1 MKPWR
6 EALHREDGWSRK
18 LQSPTMWI
26 MAAGFFVLVIGAL
39 VMPAIQKLKPQPHIV
54 VYTSQDKVYAEEL
67 FKLFSAETGIEVRA
81 VYDSEAVKAVGI
93 ANRLLA
99 EQRNPRCDVFWNNEE
114 LRTRQLAAEG
124 VFDEATGWA
133 AFGYRS
139 RRLVINTNLLQLADA
154 PRRFTDLTNAAWHG
168 KFAMAYPL
176 FGTTATHFMA
186 LRSREIE
193 LTWQEWS
200 QALAANRPMIV
211 DGNSVVVRQVGR
223 GEVAI
228 GMTDIDDIVAGQ
240 REGYPIAALPIPADA
255 LLVPNTAGL
264 IRGGPNP
271 EGGRQFIEWLTRP
284 ETLQRLV
291 TINAI
296 EGVDASEVEVETLK
310 PDWAKVL
317 EELEPATEELKQVFL
332 RQ

>member
-1 MKPWR
+1 MEPWR

-26 MAAGFFVLVIGAL
+26 MAAGFFILVIGAL

-54 VYTSQDKVYAEEL
+54 VYTSQDQVYAEEL
-67 FKLFSAETGIEVRA
+67 FKLFTAETGIEVRA

-124 VFDEATGWA
+124 VFDETTGWS

-139 RRLVINTNLLQLADA
+139 RRLVINTNLFQLADA
-154 PRRFTDLTNAAWHG
+154 PRHFTELTNAVWQG

-186 LRSREIE
+186 LRSRAVEAD
-193 LTWQEWS
+193 WQEWCR
-200 QALAANRPMIV
+200 ALAANQPMIV

-223 GEVAI
+223 GEIAI
-228 GMTDIDDIVAGQ
+228 GMTDIDDIIAGQ
-240 REGYPIAALPIPADA
+240 REGYPIVALPISPDA
-255 LLVPNTAGL
+255 LLIPNTVGL
-264 IRGGPNP
+264 VRGGPNP
-271 EGGRQFIEWLTRP
+271 VGGRQFMKWLTRP
-284 ETLQRLV
+284 ETLYRL
-291 TINAI
+291 TAINAI
-296 EGVDASEVEVETLK
+296 EGIDPDRVGEATLTPNWPVMLK
-310 PDWAKVL
+310 NL
-317 EELEPATEELKQVFL
+317 EEATSELKQVFL

>member
-6 EALHREDGWSRK
+6 EALHREDGWSRR
-18 LQSPTMWI
+18 LQSPVWWI
-26 MAAGFFVLVIGAL
+26 IVVAVLTLVLGAV
-39 VMPAIQKLKPQPHIV
+39 VMPGIQRLKPPSHIV

-67 FKLFSAETGIEVRA
+67 IKLFTAETGLEVRA

-99 EQRNPRCDVFWNNEE
+99 EKNRPRCDVFWNNEE
-114 LRTRQLAAEG
+114 IRTRQLAREG
-124 VFDEATGWA
+124 VFDETTGWS

-139 RRLVINTNLLQLADA
+139 RRLVINTNLVTPRDA
-154 PRRFTDLTNAAWHG
+154 PRSFTELTNSIWRG
-168 KFAMAYPL
+168 QFAMAYPL
-176 FGTTATHFMA
+176 FGTTATHFLA
-186 LRSREIE
+186 LRSLATEADWRE
-193 LTWQEWS
+193 WCR
-200 QALAANRPMIV
+200 ALAANEPIIV

-223 GEVAI
+223 GEVAL

-255 LLVPNTAGL
+255 LLVPNTVGL

-310 PDWAKVL
+310 PDWARML
-317 EELEPATEELKQVFL
+317 AELEPATEELKQSFL
-332 RQ
+332 R

>member
-6 EALHREDGWSRK
+6 EALHREDGWSRR
-18 LQSPTMWI
+18 LLSPVWWI
-26 MAAGFFVLVIGAL
+26 IVVAVLTLVLGAV
-39 VMPAIQKLKPQPHIV
+39 VMPGIQRLKVPSHIV

-67 FKLFSAETGIEVRA
+67 IKLFTAETGLEVRA

-99 EQRNPRCDVFWNNEE
+99 EKNRPRCDVFWNNEE
-114 LRTRQLAAEG
+114 IRTRQLAREG
-124 VFDEATGWA
+124 VFDETTGWS

-139 RRLVINTNLLQLADA
+139 RRLVINTNLVAPWDA
-154 PRRFTDLTNAAWHG
+154 PRNFTELTNSIWRG

-176 FGTTATHFMA
+176 FGTTATHFLA
-186 LRSREIE
+186 LRSLATEADWRE
-193 LTWQEWS
+193 WCR
-200 QALAANRPMIV
+200 ALAANEPMIV

-223 GEVAI
+223 GEVAL

-240 REGYPIAALPIPADA
+240 REGYPIAAL
-255 LLVPNTAGL
+255 LVPNTVGL

-296 EGVDASEVEVETLK
+296 EGVDAREVEVETLK
-310 PDWAKVL
+310 PDWARML
-317 EELEPATEELKQVFL
+317 AELEPATEELKRVFL
-332 RQ
+332 R

>member
-1 MKPWR
+1 MKPQR
-6 EALHREDGWSRK
+6 DALHREDGWSRK

-26 MAAGFFVLVIGAL
+26 MAAGFFILVIGAL

-54 VYTSQDKVYAEEL
+54 VYTSQDKIYAEEL
-67 FKLFSAETGIEVRA
+67 FKLFSAETGVEVRA

-139 RRLVINTNLLQLADA
+139 RRLVINTNLIQLADA
-154 PRRFTDLTNAAWHG
+154 PRRFTELTNAVWRG
-168 KFAMAYPL
+168 RFAMAYPL

-186 LRSREIE
+186 LRSRAVE
-193 LTWQEWS
+193 TDWREWCR
-200 QALAANRPMIV
+200 ALAANQPMIV

-240 REGYPIAALPIPADA
+240 REGYPIAALPISADA
-255 LLVPNTAGL
+255 LLIPNTVGL
-264 IRGGPNP
+264 VRGGPNP
-271 EGGRQFIEWLTRP
+271 VGGRQFMKWLTRP
-284 ETLQRLV
+284 ETLYRL
-291 TINAI
+291 TAINAI
-296 EGVDASEVEVETLK
+296 EGIDPNRVGESTLAPNWPVMLK
-310 PDWAKVL
+310 NL
-317 EELEPATEELKQVFL
+317 EEATFELKQVFL

>member
-26 MAAGFFVLVIGAL
+26 MAAALFILVVGAL
-39 VMPAIQKLKPQPHIV
+39 VMPAIQKIKTQPHIV

-67 FKLFSAETGIEVRA
+67 FKLFTTETGLEVRA
-81 VYDSEAVKAVGI
+81 VYDSEAVKTVGI

-99 EQRNPRCDVFWNNEE
+99 EQRRPQCDVFWNNEE

-124 VFDEATGWA
+124 VFDETAGWT

-139 RRLVINTNLLQLADA
+139 RRLVINTNLVSAEKA
-154 PRRFTDLTNAAWHG
+154 PRSFTELTNAIWRG

-176 FGTTATHFMA
+176 FGTTPTHFMA
-186 LRSREIE
+186 LRSRAAEAD
-193 LTWQEWS
+193 WQEWCR
-200 QALAANRPMIV
+200 ALAANQPMIV

-228 GMTDIDDIVAGQ
+228 GMTDFDDIAAGQ
-240 REGYPIAALPIPADA
+240 REGYPIVALPLSADS
-255 LLVPNTAGL
+255 LLIPNTVGL
-264 IRGGPNP
+264 VRGGPNP
-271 EGGRQFIEWLTRP
+271 VGGRRFIKWLTKL
-284 ETLQRLV
+284 ETLHRLV
-291 TINAI
+291 AANAI
-296 EGVDASEVEVETLK
+296 EGIDPLKVSETTLT
-310 PDWAKVL
+310 PNW
-317 EELEPATEELKQVFL
+317 PAILKDLDSATGELKRVFL
-332 RQ
+332 R